1 MRDLTVPLFTTS
13 TEHPGPSANNKNP
26 PDSLT
31 ISGSN
36 ASPSSGANNSAN
48 TDSTFKNTRDWLP
61 SWFQRS
67 AWSLEELLEDPMRLA
82 RRECYYVYYEIQ
94 PSGRLVQQVFC
105 RGTTLKVDILTCLQA
120 WTVYDEELQCRVHR
134 GFRDQA
140 DRVLADLVPLLAPPH
155 HARATVE
162 LAGHSLGGAVAA
174 LVAGKL
180 RHRGYRV
187 VRLTTVG
194 EPAYVASYRDAE
206 QLRQLLPED
215 HLRVEND
222 RDFVPFLPPTAIHV
236 GDKLWFPNFDSL
248 LSSYWN
254 KKKAYMTEPPPRFVT
269 DSPEHRWTESFWLNF
284 AVPEIFLAK
293 GMPHRIPS
301 YLDSLFLLQVL
312 PTNAYREGNGNSKGS
327 E

>member
-140 DRVLADLVPLLAPPH
+140 DRVLADYHCWPLHITLAPQWNWLDTVWVEPWRRWW
-155 HARATVE
+155 RANCGT
-162 LAGHSLGGAVAA
+162 AA
-174 LVAGKL
+174 I
-180 RHRGYRV
+180 
-187 VRLTTVG
+187 
-194 EPAYVASYRDAE
+194 ASC
-206 QLRQLLPED
+206 
-215 HLRVEND
+215 V
-222 RDFVPFLPPTAIHV
+222 
-236 GDKLWFPNFDSL
+236 
-248 LSSYWN
+248 
-254 KKKAYMTEPPPRFVT
+254 
-269 DSPEHRWTESFWLNF
+269 
-284 AVPEIFLAK
+284 
-293 GMPHRIPS
+293 
-301 YLDSLFLLQVL
+301 
-312 PTNAYREGNGNSKGS
+312 
-327 E
+327 